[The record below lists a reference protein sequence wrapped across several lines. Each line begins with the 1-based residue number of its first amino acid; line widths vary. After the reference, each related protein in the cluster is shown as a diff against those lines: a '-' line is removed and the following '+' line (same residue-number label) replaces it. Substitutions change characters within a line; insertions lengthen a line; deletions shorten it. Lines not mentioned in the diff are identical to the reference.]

1 MSKALNR
8 FKKKMSVVVQNNNVT
23 FPNNIG
29 NERSSYVK
37 KSDKISGMAKMLEK
51 QIGGGNKEE
60 KNEIKE
66 NRPVTDDDESN
77 IVDLIKKKPIAG
89 GRKRKPTLHAKLFN
103 QRNQG
108 E

>member
-8 FKKKMSVVVQNNNVT
+8 FKKKMSVVQTSNTPSSINY
-23 FPNNIG
+23 G
-29 NERSSYVK
+29 NERSGSYIK
-37 KSDKISGMAKMLEK
+37 KSDKISGIAKLLEK

-60 KNEIKE
+60 KNESKE
-66 NRPVTDDDESN
+66 NRPVVNDEESN

-89 GRKRKPTLHAKLFN
+89 GRKRKPTLHMKLFN
-103 QRNQG
+103 QKNQG

>member
-1 MSKALNR
+1 MYW
-8 FKKKMSVVVQNNNVT
+8 KKISVVVQSNNVI
-23 FPNNIG
+23 FSNNIG

-66 NRPVTDDDESN
+66 NRPVTDDEGSN

>member
-1 MSKALNR
+1 
-8 FKKKMSVVVQNNNVT
+8 
-23 FPNNIG
+23 
-29 NERSSYVK
+29 
-37 KSDKISGMAKMLEK
+37 MANL
-51 QIGGGNKEE
+51 QE

-66 NRPVTDDDESN
+66 NRPVTDDEGSN